1 MEAISARERLIEAA
15 ERLIAER
22 GSAVPLRDIA
32 AAAGQRNNSAI
43 QYHFGSRDGL
53 VAAVVEHR
61 LATLEV
67 RRLEL
72 LAERAGAAEPDTVH
86 GLLEAL
92 VFPMFELGARHGI
105 GHYARFLEQIRT
117 HPSVTDA
124 ANLDDDRRTSV
135 RVIMRGLDRALP
147 ELPPRLRVRRLRTL
161 PTVLFALL
169 ADHERAVEAGR
180 VAADDTSAWGEV
192 VDMLVGVLTAPVGE
206 RTARQRPVKLTKG
219 L

>member
-1 MEAISARERLIEAA
+1 MGVNDARERIILAA

-22 GSAVPLRDIA
+22 GQAVPLRDIA

-53 VAAVVEHR
+53 IEAVVEHR

-72 LAERAGAAEPDTVH
+72 LAEQTGSDDEEQVH

-92 VFPMFELGARHGI
+92 VIPMFELGERHAI
-105 GHYARFLEQIRT
+105 NHYARFLEQIHT

-124 ANLDDDRRTSV
+124 ANLSSERRTSV
-135 RVIMRGLDRALP
+135 RVIMQRLERELTG
-147 ELPPRLRVRRLRTL
+147 LPPRLRIRRLRSL

-180 VAADDTSAWGEV
+180 VSPGDVSAWVEII
-192 VDMLVGVLTAPVGE
+192 DMLAGVLTAPVVE
-206 RTARQRPVKLTKG
+206 RAPVR
-219 L
+219 

>member
-1 MEAISARERLIEAA
+1 MEAITARERLILAA

-22 GSAVPLRDIA
+22 GAAVPLRDIA

-53 VAAVVEHR
+53 VAAVVESR
-61 LATLEV
+61 MATLEV

-72 LAERAGAAEPDTVH
+72 LAERRGDGVRE
-86 GLLEAL
+86 LLAAL
-92 VFPMFELGARHGI
+92 VIPMFELSARHGI

-124 ANLDDDRRTSV
+124 ANLDDDSRTSV

-147 ELPPRLRVRRLRTL
+147 ELAPRLRIRRLRTL

-169 ADHERAVEAGR
+169 ADHERAVEAG
-180 VAADDTSAWGEV
+180 ADDADAGGEI
-192 VDMLVGVLTAPVGE
+192 VDMLVGVLTAPVSE
-206 RTARQRPVKLTKG
+206 SVASR
-219 L
+219 